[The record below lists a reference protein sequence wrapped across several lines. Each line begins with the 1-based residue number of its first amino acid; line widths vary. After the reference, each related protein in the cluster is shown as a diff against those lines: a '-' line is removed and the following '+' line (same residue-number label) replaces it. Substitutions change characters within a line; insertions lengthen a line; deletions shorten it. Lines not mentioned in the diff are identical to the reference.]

1 MFPNGHTP
9 TDLTTGERIGLW
21 RNRAGLTQEEA
32 AGLAGVSASLWRK
45 WESGARAV
53 ARFSQLVDIAQAL
66 RVDDLRHLTGQPYA
80 LAPGGEPHH
89 EAVGPLRTALARHP
103 ALAGREPPPDLEQLT
118 DRVNRAWAAAQ
129 TASPWRYAE
138 TGAVLPDLL
147 LDSEA
152 AIRSFDDE
160 PMRARAIRAAGAVYL
175 LARAWAKWVGEH
187 DLALVCGERSLT
199 VAQRGA
205 DPGLLGAA
213 AWNMAQALS
222 TRGDAEPA
230 AAVVDDALALLATE
244 VAADTAPDGLISSWG
259 ALHLIGMVAAVRSDD
274 RPGARR
280 MLRTAAQAAARLGR
294 DRNDWW
300 TAFGP
305 TNVAIHRVSYA
316 VELGHSRTAVRGATA
331 VQVSLA
337 PSVERRVSH
346 RLDLAQSHTRLRADL
361 AALAAFAAAE
371 AESPEQVQYS
381 PTARAAVR
389 EMLRRESPRT
399 RPTLRPLATRLGVLG

>member
-1 MFPNGHTP
+1 MPQRQTP
-9 TDLTTGERIGLW
+9 VDLSLGERVGLW

-32 AGLAGVSASLWRK
+32 AGLAGVSVSLWRK

-53 ARFSQLVDIAQAL
+53 TRFGQLVDIAQAL
-66 RVDDLRHLTGQPYA
+66 GVDDLRHLTGQPYA

-103 ALAGREPPPDLEQLT
+103 ALAGRDDSPPDLDRLEV
-118 DRVNRAWAAAQ
+118 RVNRAWAAAQ
-129 TASPWRYAE
+129 AASSWRYAE
-138 TGAVLPDLL
+138 TGVVLPDLV
-147 LDSEA
+147 LDAES
-152 AIRSFDDE
+152 AIRAFDARS
-160 PMRARAIRAAGAVYL
+160 MHARAIRAAGAAYL

-199 VAQRGA
+199 VAQSGS

-230 AAVVDDALALLATE
+230 AVVVDDALGTLAAD
-244 VAADTAPDGLISSWG
+244 VAADSAPPDLISSWG
-259 ALHLIGMVAAVRSDD
+259 ALHLIGMVAAVRTDD

-305 TNVAIHRVSYA
+305 TNVAIHRVSHA
-316 VELGHSRTAVRGATA
+316 VELGHSRTAVRCATGLRVA
-331 VQVSLA
+331 LA

-346 RLDLAQSHTRLRADL
+346 RLDLAQSHTRLREDA
-361 AALAAFAAAE
+361 AALAALTAAE

-381 PTARAAVR
+381 PTARASVR
-389 EMLRRESPRT
+389 EMLRRETSRT
-399 RPTLRPLATRLGVLG
+399 RPALRPLATRLGVLN